1 VLNDTQIEALEK
13 AKMLLD
19 FATATIISASGE
31 DSYGSPWAYNKTVN
45 EWNKEHRS
53 EIDGEI
59 EDLPEIS

>member
-1 VLNDTQIEALEK
+1 
-13 AKMLLD
+13 MLLD
-19 FATATIISASGE
+19 FAAATIISASGE

-45 EWNKEHRS
+45 EWNREHRS